1 MTDNTPTE
9 AGGTH
14 VIRYALEMGLL
25 WIDGD
30 GRDKVREALD
40 ALDTLEAQLASAGFT
55 AADMATAES
64 RGFRD
69 GVASVAANAGEP
81 VATVF
86 TMEALTPGG
95 GVNQVYTNIEP
106 GDPTQEGML
115 LRDYFAAQVVSAV
128 FHGVFEDW
136 RQNKAGIQEDWPT
149 GIAVDAYRIADA
161 MLKIRE
167 AT

>member
-1 MTDNTPTE
+1 MTRTE
-9 AGGTH
+9 HIQWAKD
-14 VIRYALEMGLL
+14 R
-25 WIDGD
+25 
-30 GRDKVREALD
+30 
-40 ALDTLEAQLASAGFT
+40 
-55 AADMATAES
+55 
-64 RGFRD
+64 
-69 GVASVAANAGEP
+69 
-81 VATVF
+81 
-86 TMEALTPGG
+86 TMKY
-95 GVNQVYTNIEP
+95 VEP
-106 GDPTQEGML
+106 GDPAQTRML